1 MSPVATWVSYPAA
14 GERILSFIGIEVHW
28 AILQYVIGLPF
39 MAFIAL
45 LLYLRSRDEDWKRL
59 AHTLAK
65 GFIIVF
71 AVGAATGT
79 ASEFGLVLLWP
90 NLTEAAGRYIYFP
103 LYMEIFAFLMEVVF
117 IYILWYGWKRLPPK
131 ALAFVAFLGFLG
143 AWYSATMII
152 SVNSYMVAPTG
163 IMPAYKPDGTYLYDQ
178 GYPKMTVYMP
188 KDIAALLDVPK
199 LQAAGVE
206 VLGDAGD
213 SVVVAIPVR
222 IVQQLVR
229 EAWTG
234 VALKDS
240 ILVKGGFV
248 NADAAAQ
255 LTMEQVRALAEK
267 LGLPEAMLA
276 GVENP
281 VDALL
286 AVPMKNILDYI
297 LMTTIDNVG
306 FMSVTFKSPVFTASI
321 VHTIGSALTVAS
333 FTAMAGYAM
342 RLLRMPEN
350 GDPSYRRY
358 VEKAFKFTS
367 VFAAI
372 TIAFQGIVS
381 GHEMGVAVA
390 HWNPEK
396 LAAME
401 GTSEHVFS
409 FSRALHLE
417 KIMAFVAYGST
428 SAQLPSYD
436 RIPSNYCKCEL
447 AGTPPVEDCRPPI
460 MLHYVYY
467 SKIGLAI
474 LIGLYGALM
483 GLVALRDRWGFA
495 DSLLNALGLHD
506 RYPRTLLRLALAAAV
521 LSQVVS
527 TLGWVVREVGR
538 KPWTIYGVMTVD
550 VARSF
555 NPPTTGQLALVSLY
569 FIVLLAALAYAVY
582 RFLWLPGRPSETM

>member
-1 MSPVATWVSYPAA
+1 MNVAAWSSYPAT
-14 GERILSFIGIEVHW
+14 GDRLLSFIGIEVHW
-28 AILQYVIGLPF
+28 AILQYVLGLPF
-39 MAFIAL
+39 MAFLAL
-45 LLYLRSRDEDWKRL
+45 LLYLRSRDEDWMRL
-59 AHTLAK
+59 ARTLAK
-65 GFIIVF
+65 GFVIVF

-117 IYILWYGWKRLPPK
+117 IYMLWYGWKRLPPK

-143 AWYSATMII
+143 AWYSASMII

-163 IMPAYKPDGTYLYDQ
+163 IMPAYKPDGTYLYSQ
-178 GYPKMTVYMP
+178 GYPKIAVYMP
-188 KDIAALLDVPK
+188 KDIVALLDVPK
-199 LQAAGVE
+199 LQAVGIE
-206 VLGDAGD
+206 VLGDTGD
-213 SVVVAIPVR
+213 SVVVAIPAK

-248 NADAAAQ
+248 NANAAAQ
-255 LTMEQVRALAEK
+255 LTMEQVRALAAK

-276 GVENP
+276 GLDNP

-286 AVPMKNILDYI
+286 AVPVKNILDYI
-297 LMTTIDNVG
+297 LINTVDHIG
-306 FMSVTFKSPVFTASI
+306 FSVITFKSPVYAASI
-321 VHTIGSALTVAS
+321 MHTIGSALTVAG
-333 FTAMAGYAM
+333 FTTMAGYAL

-350 GDPSYRRY
+350 ADPGYRRY
-358 VEKAFKFTS
+358 VEKAFKFAA

-372 TIAFQGIVS
+372 VIAFQGFVS
-381 GHEMGVAVA
+381 GHEMGVAIA

-396 LAAME
+396 MAAME
-401 GTSEHVFS
+401 GTSEHIFS
-409 FSRALHLE
+409 LSRALHLE
-417 KIMAFVAYGST
+417 KIMALIAYGST
-428 SAQLPSYD
+428 DAQLPNYD
-436 RIPSNYCKCEL
+436 KIPSNYCKCML
-447 AGTPPVEDCRPPI
+447 TGTPPVEDCRPPI
-460 MLHYVYY
+460 ILHYIYY
-467 SKIGLAI
+467 SKIGLAM

-483 GLVALRDRWGFA
+483 GLVALRDRWSFA
-495 DSLLNALGLHD
+495 DSLLNKLGLRE
-506 RYPRTLLRLALAAAV
+506 RYPKTLLKLALAAAV

-555 NPPTTGQLALVSLY
+555 NPPSTGQLVLVSLY
-569 FIVLLAALAYAVY
+569 FIALLAALTYAVY
-582 RFLWLPGRPSETM
+582 RFLWLPGKPSENM

>member
-1 MSPVATWVSYPAA
+1 MDVATWSSYPAT
-14 GERILSFIGIEVHW
+14 GDRFLSFIGIETHW

-45 LLYLRSRDEDWKRL
+45 LLYLRSRDEDWMRL
-59 AHTLAK
+59 ARTLAK

-71 AVGAATGT
+71 AVGAAMGT

-103 LYMEIFAFLMEVVF
+103 LYMEIFAFMMEVVF
-117 IYILWYGWKRLPPK
+117 IYMLWYGWKRLPPK

-143 AWYSATMII
+143 AWYSATMIV

-163 IMPAYKPDGTYLYDQ
+163 IMPAYIPNGTYLYDQ
-178 GYPKMTVYMP
+178 GYPKIAVYMP
-188 KDIAALLDVPK
+188 KDIVALLDVPK

-206 VLGDAGD
+206 VLNPDAGD
-213 SVVVAIPVR
+213 SVVVAIPVK

-248 NADAAAQ
+248 NVDAAKQ
-255 LTMEQVRALAEK
+255 LTMDQVKALAAK

-276 GVENP
+276 GVKSP

-286 AVPMKNILDYI
+286 AVPVKNILDYI
-297 LMTTIDNVG
+297 LITTIEHVG
-306 FMSVTFKSPVFTASI
+306 FMSVTFKSPVFAASI
-321 VHTIGSALTVAS
+321 AHTIGSALTVAG

-350 GDPSYRRY
+350 ADPGYRRY
-358 VEKAFKFTS
+358 VEKAFRFAA
-367 VFAAI
+367 VFAAVA
-372 TIAFQGIVS
+372 IAFQGFVS
-381 GHEMGVAVA
+381 GHEMGVAIA

-401 GTSEHVFS
+401 GTSEHIFS

-417 KIMAFVAYGST
+417 KIMALIAYGST
-428 SAQLPSYD
+428 DAQLPSYD
-436 RIPSNYCKCEL
+436 KIPSDYCKCSL
-447 AGTPPVEDCRPPI
+447 TGTPPVDDCRPPI
-460 MLHYVYY
+460 MLHYIYY

-474 LIGLYGALM
+474 LVGLYGALM
-483 GLVALRDRWGFA
+483 ALVALRERWGFA
-495 DSLLNALGLHD
+495 DSLLSTLGLRE

-521 LSQVVS
+521 AAQVVS

-569 FIVLLAALAYAVY
+569 FIALLAALIYAVY
-582 RFLWLPGRPSETM
+582 RLLWLPGKPSHRI

>member
-1 MSPVATWVSYPAA
+1 MNPVATWASYPAA

-248 NADAAAQ
+248 NVDAAAQ

-350 GDPSYRRY
+350 AEPSYRRY

-381 GHEMGVAVA
+381 GHGMGVAIA

-396 LAAME
+396 FAAME

-417 KIMAFVAYGST
+417 KIMAFIAYGST
-428 SAQLPSYD
+428 GAQLPSYD
-436 RIPSNYCKCEL
+436 KIPSNYCE
-447 AGTPPVEDCRPPI
+447 
-460 MLHYVYY
+460 
-467 SKIGLAI
+467 
-474 LIGLYGALM
+474 
-483 GLVALRDRWGFA
+483 
-495 DSLLNALGLHD
+495 
-506 RYPRTLLRLALAAAV
+506 
-521 LSQVVS
+521 
-527 TLGWVVREVGR
+527 
-538 KPWTIYGVMTVD
+538 
-550 VARSF
+550 
-555 NPPTTGQLALVSLY
+555 
-569 FIVLLAALAYAVY
+569 
-582 RFLWLPGRPSETM
+582 